1 MNARDSRE
9 EPSGVHA
16 IPVHRVDHR
25 IWCDQHADTYH
36 RGCLGCVVAREWRR
50 SYERVEEKK

>member
-9 EPSGVHA
+9 EPSGVHE
-16 IPVHRVDHR
+16 IPVRRVDAR
-25 IWCDQHADTYH
+25 IWCEKHADDYE

-50 SYERVEEKK
+50 SYERVEPRR